1 MLITRVYTGSD
12 RQSRFED
19 MEVELTDNGSLG
31 SISRLWS
38 AKGVLFRRVNG
49 DYDLDFYNAPRRQF
63 VVNLTGSVEIE
74 VGDGTKRQSGVGS
87 ILFAEDTEGK
97 GYISRSINGESRE
110 CLFISLAD

>member
-1 MLITRVYTGSD
+1 
-12 RQSRFED
+12 

-31 SISRLWS
+31 SISPLWS

-97 GYISRSINGESRE
+97 GHVSRSINGESRE
-110 CLFISLAD
+110 CAFISLAD